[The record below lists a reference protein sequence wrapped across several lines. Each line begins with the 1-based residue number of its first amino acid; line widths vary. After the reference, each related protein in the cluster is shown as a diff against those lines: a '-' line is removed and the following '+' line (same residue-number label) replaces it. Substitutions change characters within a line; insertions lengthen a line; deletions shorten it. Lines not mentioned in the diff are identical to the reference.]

1 MAANHPGSSGKTLN
15 EQFVEDVLR
24 MPDGEKLKTCI
35 QCGTCSAS
43 CPTSDEMD
51 YTPRQIIAY
60 FRAGMLD
67 KILRSNTV
75 WMCAS
80 CYSCAARCPS
90 GIKFTDLMYELK
102 RLALQH
108 GIEPREGKEATIL
121 TEAFVDTVKEYGR
134 NPETKFMIRF
144 TMRTGKFVEGLKQ
157 LPLAWKMRQRGRLDL
172 GAKPIRGVED
182 LQKIMAA
189 VEAEEGSE

>member
-1 MAANHPGSSGKTLN
+1 MAVEERSKSAEALN
-15 EQFVEDVLR
+15 TQFVED
-24 MPDGEKLKTCI
+24 
-35 QCGTCSAS
+35 GTCSAS
-43 CPTSDEMD
+43 CPTSYAMD

-60 FRAGMLD
+60 FRARMLD
-67 KILRSNTV
+67 KILGSNTV

-108 GIEPREGKEATIL
+108 DISPPHESGPIL
-121 TEAFVDTVKEYGR
+121 AQAFVDMVKRYGR
-134 NPETKFMIRF
+134 NPEAKFMTTY
-144 TMRTGKFVEGLKQ
+144 TMRSNPFGGIKQ
-157 LPLAWKMRQRGRLDL
+157 LPLAARMWQRGRLKL
-172 GAKPIRGVED
+172 GAETIRGIED
-182 LQKIMAA
+182 LRKIMDA

>member
-1 MAANHPGSSGKTLN
+1 MADESRLSAEALN
-15 EQFVEDVLR
+15 TQFVEDVLR

-43 CPTSDEMD
+43 CPTSYAMD

-60 FRAGMLD
+60 FRAGMLE

-80 CYSCAARCPS
+80 CYACAARCPA

-102 RLALQH
+102 RLALRHDIQPPQES
-108 GIEPREGKEATIL
+108 GPIL
-121 TEAFVDTVKEYGR
+121 TRAFVDMVKRYGR
-134 NPETKFMIRF
+134 NPETKLMTAF
-144 TMRTGKFVEGLKQ
+144 TMRSNPFGGIKQ
-157 LPLAWKMRQRGRLDL
+157 LPLAAKMWQRGRLKL
-172 GAKPIRGVED
+172 GAETIRGIED
-182 LQKIMAA
+182 LRKIMDS

>member
-1 MAANHPGSSGKTLN
+1 MALDEPNRNVDDLDT
-15 EQFVEDVLR
+15 QFVEDVLR

-43 CPTSDEMD
+43 CPTSDAMD
-51 YTPRQIIAY
+51 YSPRQIIAY

-67 KILRSNTV
+67 KVLRSNTV

-108 GIEPREGKEATIL
+108 GIEPPQDSGPIL
-121 TEAFVDTVKEYGR
+121 TQTFVDMVKRYGR
-134 NPETKFMIRF
+134 NPETRFMTVF
-144 TMRTGKFVEGLKQ
+144 TMRSNPFGGIKQ
-157 LPLAWKMRQRGRLDL
+157 LPLAFKLWQRGRLKL
-172 GAKPIRGVED
+172 GAPSIRGIED
-182 LQKIMAA
+182 LRKIMEA
-189 VEAEEGSE
+189 VEAEEGSS